1 MDRTLVLALLVCITG
16 SVAAQAYFADD
27 FNDNYIG
34 DWEQRCGSGAW
45 GASGGCATVTTGYT
59 CSALVCPGDLVAED
73 LVLQTSGTATHV
85 LGFVARLVEG
95 DNGIYAYVSPDHD
108 VARIRLVQGGV
119 ASTILGSLTAPYPS
133 GVTYHLTLTCAG
145 PSLSLLIQVP
155 SSGQQWSLSVT
166 DPGPQEGEFGIAAGD
181 EPGASFDWME
191 CTYEAS
197 LQVAL
202 FSETTDDDMQGQ
214 SAGDGDGAFESGE
227 QIELNLGIQN
237 QGSAAMTGA
246 YAVLQSLSSSIVVVG
261 NYGSYGT
268 MQPGETSTASGDF
281 VINAVPFAPMPAT
294 HPMRLTVFAD
304 GGFSQQLDFDIPLGS
319 GLSCDVE
326 SGYSEWVHAAAQPG
340 WGDNWHVS
348 SARNHTSGGAQS
360 FKCGDI
366 GGGDYD
372 NHLWCGEIGPWFNIP
387 HNGSLSF
394 WMWTDA
400 QTYSTDAQLALD
412 GGLIQTG
419 QFDNWA
425 AVTPPGGYPF
435 EIVTE
440 STGPFSPGTGVFSGT
455 YGWQLVTVPFGT
467 GQSGPHRLRFLFG
480 SDNAGTRE
488 GWYIDDISVTGPTG
502 IEPGDPQEPLVPLSV
517 SVSPNPSSDMT
528 ILTLQGEYA
537 S

>member
-366 GGGDYD
+366 GGG
-372 NHLWCGEIGPWFNIP
+372 
-387 HNGSLSF
+387 
-394 WMWTDA
+394 
-400 QTYSTDAQLALD
+400 
-412 GGLIQTG
+412 GLRQ
-419 QFDNWA
+419 
-425 AVTPPGGYPF
+425 P
-435 EIVTE
+435 
-440 STGPFSPGTGVFSGT
+440 
-455 YGWQLVTVPFGT
+455 
-467 GQSGPHRLRFLFG
+467 
-480 SDNAGTRE
+480 
-488 GWYIDDISVTGPTG
+488 
-502 IEPGDPQEPLVPLSV
+502 PLVRRDRPLVQHPSQWLPVVLDVDRRPDLLDRRPARAGRWADPDGAVRQLGRRHAPRRLSLRDRDGIDGSV
-517 SVSPNPSSDMT
+517 FPWHRRLLGDIWLAARHSPLRDGPVRSSPAALPVRQRQRGNARGLVHRRHKRHRAYGHRT
-528 ILTLQGEYA
+528 W
-537 S
+537 